1 MCLTGNAHSHPEWG
15 CASREMGMCLTG
27 NGDVP
32 HGKWGCASR
41 GMGMCLT
48 GIGDVPHKE
57 CTSSPGMN
65 ILTGNAHTSY
75 RVFFFDNSSHADH
88 QDRTATIIIFSVNS
102 YGTEQS
108 F

>member
-1 MCLTGNAHSHPEWG
+1 
-15 CASREMGMCLTG
+15 MCLTG

-32 HGKWGCASR
+32 HGEWECASR
-41 GMGMCLT
+41 GMGLCLT
-48 GIGDVPHKE
+48 GNGDVPHRDWG
-57 CTSSPGMN
+57 CASQGMH

-88 QDRTATIIIFSVNS
+88 QDRTTTIIIFSVNS